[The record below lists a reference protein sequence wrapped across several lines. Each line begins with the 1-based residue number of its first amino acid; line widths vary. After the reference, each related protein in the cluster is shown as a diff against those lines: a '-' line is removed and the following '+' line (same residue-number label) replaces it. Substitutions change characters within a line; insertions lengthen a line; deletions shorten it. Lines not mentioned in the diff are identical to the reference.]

1 MTNVRL
7 ILGFFH
13 INENHL
19 VVVAEV
25 QFHESSSAKEILA
38 CRRLLSDLRV
48 GAAGEKLA
56 FLTMPVNEAGAQLRR
71 NDPSLAG
78 DISGR
83 YDLILVHQICPNPI
97 LVGRAHAN

>member
-56 FLTMPVNEAGAQLRR
+56 FLTMPVNEAGGSTSTQR
-71 NDPSLAG
+71 S
-78 DISGR
+78 
-83 YDLILVHQICPNPI
+83 ILGWEYRWEI
-97 LVGRAHAN
+97 